1 MKKAS
6 IINCSILALTAALY
20 SSCDNRADISG
31 VWSGT
36 PTRVENIAGADLANA
51 TMTFVF
57 SNDSV
62 DDSNDGGSVF
72 ISALIDANQAVSSK
86 DATLDSPYEV
96 SVAATATI
104 TGKWSYEAGE
114 DDDIVIVLDP
124 QSLQVKVDPHGV
136 TFSND
141 ILTGTQQPVLDSLST
156 ATAAAWTKS
165 ISAAMSTKFHSIS
178 KLSDIKI
185 NNGIM
190 SCEINDR
197 DYTFRKQ
204 AE

>member
-1 MKKAS
+1 MKKSS
-6 IINCSILALTAALY
+6 IISCSILALSAALL
-20 SSCDNRADISG
+20 SSCDNRVDISG

-36 PTRVENIAGADLANA
+36 PSRIENIDGADLANA
-51 TMTFVF
+51 TMTLVF

-62 DDSNDGGSVF
+62 NNPDKGGNVF

-86 DATLDSPYEV
+86 DATLDAPYEV

-104 TGKWSYEAGE
+104 TGTWSYEAGE

-124 QSLQVKVDPHGV
+124 QSMQVKVDPHGV

-141 ILTGTQQPVLDSLST
+141 VLTGTQQPVLDSLSH
-156 ATAAAWTKS
+156 ATANAWTKS
-165 ISAAMSTKFHSIS
+165 ISAAMSDKFYSLS
-178 KLSDIKI
+178 KISDIKI
-185 NNGIM
+185 SNGIM

-204 AE
+204 SE